1 MVNNRD
7 GLFMTPRVTKTI
19 LSFSSS
25 LSLCLS
31 FSLYLLPLGEN
42 SRREF
47 AAIIALS
54 FNYNVDDIYV
64 LESDCARNA
73 PPILQQFSAERLPPP
88 FVPLHVRLYTYVIEH
103 PLTRHDARVALVAP

>member
-25 LSLCLS
+25 L
-31 FSLYLLPLGEN
+31 SLYLLPLGEN

-64 LESDCARNA
+64 LESDCARNT
-73 PPILQQFSAERLPPP
+73 PPILSNFQPSADCLRLSYPSTPDFIHMSSSIP
-88 FVPLHVRLYTYVIEH
+88 
-103 PLTRHDARVALVAP
+103 